1 MFNRTFNGEF
11 NITFYSSK
19 KDQCDLCK
27 SFKNADEQ
35 GKANLVD
42 AYNLHQKDKELS
54 RKEKEANKINVSGS
68 HVAVYDLQ
76 AILPFLQVKYRHFT
90 TKANLTATT
99 SPS

>member
-1 MFNRTFNGEF
+1 MFDRIFNGEF
-11 NITFYSSK
+11 NIFFYSSK
-19 KDQCDLCK
+19 KDQYDLCK

-35 GKANLVD
+35 GKANLVE

-54 RKEKEANKINVSGS
+54 RKEKEANKINVSSS
-68 HVAVYDLQ
+68 HVAIYDLQ
-76 AILPFLQVKYRHFT
+76 ILPFLEVKYRHFT